1 MKSYEASNDCSTLG
15 GRVDCRPDFL
25 DHADDGHKR
34 PSPVS
39 DGPARSLTAGR
50 SQRQQASPGVPLKR
64 RNVPSLCQIGALPV
78 ARSQVTSRARPAD
91 AWQTD
96 AASGISTVQVS
107 TSSGRQAYHSVRAAA
122 FGMEKAR
129 KLSPDRVLAP
139 PSLHRKLAKALFLSK
154 SERED

>member
-25 DHADDGHKR
+25 EHADDGDKR

-39 DGPARSLTAGR
+39 DSPARSLTADR
-50 SQRQQASPGVPLKR
+50 STTARSSRLGSKTPKTPSP
-64 RNVPSLCQIGALPV
+64 CQIGALPV
-78 ARSQVTSRARPAD
+78 EGSQVTGRARTAN

-96 AASGISTVQVS
+96 AASGISTFQVS
-107 TSSGRQAYHSVRAAA
+107 TSTCRKAYHSVFAAA
-122 FGMEKAR
+122 FRKEKSKETTAR
-129 KLSPDRVLAP
+129 QRFATS
-139 PSLHRKLAKALFLSK
+139 SLHRKVAKALFLSK